1 MKEKI
6 YKISKIAFLM
16 ILVFFVVS
24 INNVFAE
31 NIDIT
36 EHTTYS
42 HTKRQI
48 IEKYNSMSPKF
59 NYSSSVFDVVPS
71 IRSPY
76 AEGKLKEQV
85 LDDTLNQINYFRWLS
100 GLNSITKNE
109 EYMSYSQTAAM
120 IIAANDSLTHF
131 PNKPSGMDEA
141 LYQKG
146 FKATTAQIG
155 NSSNISYARTYSV
168 YRFPDSIRGYIDDVN
183 NLEPNIGHRLSI
195 LDPLA
200 TSVSMGYAENSLNK
214 YGAVNIFETYFKLNS
229 DKFHAWPSAGYF
241 PVELIDNRALWSINI
256 FNSPYNV
263 DGSSDPYVLLKVNGK
278 EYKVSG
284 AWLMY
289 DDFYET
295 YYFSVPDG
303 LYSYLVSRES
313 SMNYAYEKGKSVDIE
328 FHSLKDKDGNTYVI
342 KYTVNFFSLDEILVD
357 EITFDRTDYTF
368 NNKTPL
374 KINATMKPANATNFK
389 WESNDP
395 TVATVDDT
403 GTVTPVSNGSCI
415 ITCKALDE
423 ENIQA
428 KCNIVVKFPEV
439 SVSKKS
445 YQFNKKGEVLN
456 LTAKLGTEE
465 TTDVTWSSSNEK
477 VASVSGGK
485 VTSNAGG
492 FSIITAQNE
501 YGKAECL
508 IYVSYPLTLSDGR
521 KVYAGDVNFD
531 KSMDDKD
538 VEELNNIIK
547 SGQIT
552 SDIVLIADINGD
564 GNVNEEDKKLLQNIV
579 DNKTFNINELQIDK
593 LLFDVNKLYLKL
605 NTSYTLSTTILPE
618 DTTMSKELT
627 WKSDNDRIASVKN
640 GIITAN
646 ELGSAVI
653 TAETKNGITAKCE
666 VEVVN
671 YIKGDYNDNG
681 KVEITDMNSDEKVTV
696 IDAYSILVYLSQK

>member
-1 MKEKI
+1 MLLLSIKISKEKI
-6 YKISKIAFLM
+6 NSVILFIIQNNKITI
-16 ILVFFVVS
+16 IL
-24 INNVFAE
+24 I
-31 NIDIT
+31 
-36 EHTTYS
+36 
-42 HTKRQI
+42 
-48 IEKYNSMSPKF
+48 M
-59 NYSSSVFDVVPS
+59 
-71 IRSPY
+71 
-76 AEGKLKEQV
+76 V
-85 LDDTLNQINYFRWLS
+85 L
-100 GLNSITKNE
+100 
-109 EYMSYSQTAAM
+109 
-120 IIAANDSLTHF
+120 
-131 PNKPSGMDEA
+131 
-141 LYQKG
+141 
-146 FKATTAQIG
+146 
-155 NSSNISYARTYSV
+155 
-168 YRFPDSIRGYIDDVN
+168 
-183 NLEPNIGHRLSI
+183 
-195 LDPLA
+195 
-200 TSVSMGYAENSLNK
+200 
-214 YGAVNIFETYFKLNS
+214 
-229 DKFHAWPSAGYF
+229 
-241 PVELIDNRALWSINI
+241 
-256 FNSPYNV
+256 
-263 DGSSDPYVLLKVNGK
+263 
-278 EYKVSG
+278 
-284 AWLMY
+284 
-289 DDFYET
+289 
-295 YYFSVPDG
+295 
-303 LYSYLVSRES
+303 
-313 SMNYAYEKGKSVDIE
+313 
-328 FHSLKDKDGNTYVI
+328 VI
-342 KYTVNFFSLDEILVD
+342 KYALKLFLNFLFFLSLNIKIIWIKIYNNIIAKQKIL
-357 EITFDRTDYTF
+357 EKTF
-368 NNKTPL
+368 N
-374 KINATMKPANATNFK
+374 
-389 WESNDP
+389 
-395 TVATVDDT
+395 
-403 GTVTPVSNGSCI
+403 
-415 ITCKALDE
+415 KA
-423 ENIQA
+423 
-428 KCNIVVKFPEV
+428 FSSY

-681 KVEITDMNSDEKVTV
+681 KVEITDVYELLVDCANGEKIEGPKIDRGDMNSDEKVTV